1 MYRSEWGYEATAPV
15 GTHPAGVS
23 PYGLLDMGGNVWEW
37 CSEWHDHG
45 YYAVS
50 ASRDPKGPPSG
61 TAHVVRGGSWDSRP
75 SVLSCSCRSWGH
87 QGYRDGDFGFRCAMN
102 APR

>member
-1 MYRSEWGYEATAPV
+1 MYRRSWGYEATGAV

-37 CSEWHDHG
+37 CSDWWDRDYFE
-45 YYAVS
+45 VS
-50 ASRDPKGPPSG
+50 PYQDPKGPASG
-61 TAHVVRGGSWDSRP
+61 IAHVLKGGSWDSRP
-75 SVLSCSCRSWGH
+75 SVLSSSSRNFGYR
-87 QGYRDGDFGFRCAMN
+87 GYRDGDFGFRCAMN